1 MHASHLDPR
10 VLTAGFAALLV
21 AFLLALV
28 PSLPTID
35 SGTSGG
41 SSAAPATTA
50 PAAHHHLEAGI
61 VGVGAHPRDRTGT
74 GLKAAGDGLSQ
85 GPQ

>member
-10 VLTAGFAALLV
+10 LLTASFAALLV

-28 PSLPTID
+28 PSLPAID

-41 SSAAPATTA
+41 SAAAPATTA
-50 PAAHHHLEAGI
+50 PA
-61 VGVGAHPRDRTGT
+61 VQTGT
-74 GLKAAGDGLSQ
+74 TSEPRWVTAPMRA
-85 GPQ
+85 PTP